1 MDRNSI
7 DWERLGR
14 YVAGRASPD
23 EMAAL
28 AAWVNADPELRALA
42 AAMGAAGRPFG
53 AERRHWDVR
62 SAWQRLR
69 RRMGG
74 PPLHLLSPPVHGGPL
89 TISPPRAW
97 VRLPLSRMLAAA
109 AVLILVAA
117 GSLLVYV
124 RWHAAA
130 TALRGFATRRSQT
143 AVLDLPDGSRVML
156 GPASSLRLP
165 VDGKAL
171 RTGTARDVYL
181 EGEAYLEVK
190 HDALR
195 PFRVHTAA
203 GVVEDIGT
211 EFLVSAYPETSGMR
225 VVVATGLVALYR
237 PANASGGQQAIPS
250 AARRPLVTLTHDDLA
265 ELAASGV
272 ATVTHHV
279 NITPYIA
286 WTRGDLAFDGTRL
299 GDVVPALERWYDV
312 EIRLSDSSLAER
324 RLTAT
329 FRRESLSQVLELLAL
344 SLNVRV
350 QRDGRTVVLTPGPQ
364 PRLAQ

>member
-7 DWERLGR
+7 DWERLDR

-28 AAWVNADPELRALA
+28 ADWVNADPELRALV
-42 AAMGAAGRPFG
+42 AAMGAAGRPTG
-53 AERRHWDVR
+53 AERRDWDVR

-69 RRMGG
+69 RRMSR
-74 PPLHLLSPPVHGGPL
+74 PLLHLLS
-89 TISPPRAW
+89 SPPPR
-97 VRLPLSRMLAAA
+97 VRFLLSRMLTAAA
-109 AVLILVAA
+109 LLILVAA
-117 GSLLVYV
+117 GSLLVYG
-124 RWHAAA
+124 RWRAPAAE
-130 TALRGFATRRSQT
+130 LQGFATRRSQT
-143 AVLDLPDGSRVML
+143 AVLELPDGSRLML
-156 GPASSLRLP
+156 GPASRLRLP
-165 VDGKAL
+165 ANGGL
-171 RTGTARDVYL
+171 RVGSTRDVYL

-190 HDALR
+190 HDAAR

-211 EFLVSAYPETSGMR
+211 EFLVSAYPDAPGMR
-225 VVVATGLVALYR
+225 VVVATGMVALYR
-237 PANASGGQQAIPS
+237 PPS
-250 AARRPLVTLTHDDLA
+250 AGAARRPLLTLAHGDVAQLV
-265 ELAASGV
+265 ASGV
-272 ATVTHHV
+272 ATVTHDV
-279 NITPYIA
+279 DVTSYIA
-286 WTRGDLAFDGTRL
+286 WTRGDLGFDGTRL
-299 GDVVPALERWYDV
+299 GDVVAALERWYDV
-312 EIRLSDSSLAER
+312 EIRLTDSSLAER